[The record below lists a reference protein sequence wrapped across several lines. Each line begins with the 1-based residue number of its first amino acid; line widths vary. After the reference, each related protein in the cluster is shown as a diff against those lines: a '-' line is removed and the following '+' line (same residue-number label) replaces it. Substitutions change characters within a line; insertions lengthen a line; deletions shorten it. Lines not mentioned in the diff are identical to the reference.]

1 MRERESVC
9 DFPVEAAKFLVMQ
22 GYNMCRW
29 CYFSSRFTLGLMGRA
44 AVVTL
49 ARVAWHI
56 LWWPPALSLS
66 ILNFYFL
73 LSLQLI
79 VLLSACSPTTTKL
92 LSLPPVS
99 SPFVSF
105 SIPWVSVPAYFLPM
119 SAPIPLPLSILSSPL
134 LAFRFSQRTPMFSL
148 GPDNNC
154 KWSGRWFY
162 FRNSAIIPSI

>member
-1 MRERESVC
+1 MRERESVW
-9 DFPVEAAKFLVMQ
+9 FPVEAAKFLVMQ
-22 GYNMCRW
+22 GYNMCSW
-29 CYFSSRFTLGLMGRA
+29 CYFSSRFKLGLKGHA

-66 ILNFYFL
+66 ILNFYFF

-79 VLLSACSPTTTKL
+79 VLLSECCPATTKL
-92 LSLPPVS
+92 LTLPPMFL
-99 SPFVSF
+99 PLVSF
-105 SIPWVSVPAYFLPM
+105 SVPWVSVPAYFLPM
-119 SAPIPLPLSILSSPL
+119 SAPIPLPLFSLSSNL

-154 KWSGRWFY
+154 KWSGWWFY

>member
-1 MRERESVC
+1 MRERESVW
-9 DFPVEAAKFLVMQ
+9 FPVEAAKFLVMQ

-29 CYFSSRFTLGLMGRA
+29 CYFSSRFKLGLKGHA

-66 ILNFYFL
+66 ILNFYFF

-79 VLLSACSPTTTKL
+79 VLLSECSPATTKL
-92 LSLPPVS
+92 LTLPPMFL
-99 SPFVSF
+99 PLVSF
-105 SIPWVSVPAYFLPM
+105 SVPWVSVPAYFLPM
-119 SAPIPLPLSILSSPL
+119 SAPIPLPLFSLSSNL

-154 KWSGRWFY
+154 KWSGWWFY
-162 FRNSAIIPSI
+162 FRNSAIIPFI

>member
-1 MRERESVC
+1 MRERESVW
-9 DFPVEAAKFLVMQ
+9 FPVEAAKFLVMQ

-29 CYFSSRFTLGLMGRA
+29 CYFSSRFKLGLKGHA

-66 ILNFYFL
+66 ILNFYFF

-79 VLLSACSPTTTKL
+79 VLLSECCPATTKFL
-92 LSLPPVS
+92 TLPPMFL
-99 SPFVSF
+99 PLVSF
-105 SIPWVSVPAYFLPM
+105 SVPWVSVPAYFLPM
-119 SAPIPLPLSILSSPL
+119 SAPIPLPLFSLSSNL

-154 KWSGRWFY
+154 KWSGWWFY